1 LNPYSDGLQARHG
14 EDIAPRKRT
23 GQPTM
28 LLALAVALVSIFVS
42 AGCSRTVLVESGKPI
57 RIAADCDCYIYT
69 LADDGEWVRS
79 GNRIRISE
87 GWYAVDPSFVV
98 DEK

>member
-1 LNPYSDGLQARHG
+1 MQRQRM
-14 EDIAPRKRT
+14 APPIT
-23 GQPTM
+23 
-28 LLALAVALVSIFVS
+28 LLALAVASASICVS

-79 GNRIRISE
+79 GNRVRIAE
-87 GWYAVDPSFVV
+87 GWYAVDPSFVE
-98 DEK
+98 DTK